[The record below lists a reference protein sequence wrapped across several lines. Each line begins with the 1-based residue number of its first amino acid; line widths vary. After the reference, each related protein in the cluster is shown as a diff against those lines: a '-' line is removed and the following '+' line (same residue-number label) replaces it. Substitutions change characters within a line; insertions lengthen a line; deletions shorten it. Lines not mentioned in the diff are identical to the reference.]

1 MKFALIR
8 VIFLIPIFL
17 PVFAKTQSNADD
29 SSAFQTAVA
38 NTISIYY
45 NQLGDQS
52 GLYNGRLYARYDFPF
67 AVGSP
72 YFLSSDFNDGSIIYS
87 GVLYTHV
94 PILFDELREQVVT
107 RDHGY
112 GLQLVNERISEFSLL
127 GHRIIRVVGDSLN
140 ENSLA
145 TGFYDLLYSGKS
157 SVLRKSRENMQE
169 KLTNTEILRI
179 IVTHED
185 YLIRIGVNY
194 QKVNSKREL
203 LDIMS
208 DHRKQIQQFIKKNR
222 LHYRRDTANTLIKT
236 AAFYDQ
242 LSK

>member
-1 MKFALIR
+1 MKFALIC
-8 VIFLIPIFL
+8 VIFLISIFL
-17 PVFAKTQSNADD
+17 PVVAKTQSNSDD
-29 SSAFQTAVA
+29 SSAYQAAVA
-38 NTISIYY
+38 NTISVYF
-45 NQLGDQS
+45 NQIGDQS
-52 GLYNGRLYARYDFPF
+52 GLYNGRLYARYNFPF
-67 AVGSP
+67 AIGSP
-72 YFLSSDFNDGSIIYS
+72 YFLSGDFNDGSIIYS
-87 GVLYTHV
+87 GVLYTHI
-94 PILFDELREQVVT
+94 PILFDELRAQVVT

-127 GHRIIRVVGDSLN
+127 GHHIIRVVGDSLN
-140 ENSLA
+140 VNSLS

-157 SVLRKSRENMQE
+157 EVLSKTRMNMQE

-185 YLIRIGVNY
+185 YLIRIGINY
-194 QKVNSKREL
+194 QSVNSKREL

-208 DHRKQIQQFIKKNR
+208 DHKKQIQQFMRKNR
-222 LHYRRDTANTLIKT
+222 LRYRRDTENTLIKT

>member
-8 VIFLIPIFL
+8 ILYCISIFL
-17 PVFAKTQSNADD
+17 PVVAKSQSNADD
-29 SSAFQTAVA
+29 SSAYDAAVA
-38 NTISIYY
+38 NTISVYF
-45 NQLGDQS
+45 NQIGDQS
-52 GLYNGRLYARYDFPF
+52 GLYNGRLYARYNFSF

-72 YFLSSDFNDGSIIYS
+72 YFLSSDFNDGSIMYS
-87 GVLYTHV
+87 GVLYTHA
-94 PILFDELREQVVT
+94 PLLFDELRGQVVT

-140 ENSLA
+140 VNSLS
-145 TGFYDLLYSGKS
+145 TGFYELLYSGKS
-157 SVLRKSRENMQE
+157 ELLSKTRMNMQE

-179 IVTHED
+179 IISHED
-185 YLIRIGVNY
+185 YLIRVGINY

-208 DHRKQIQQFIKKNR
+208 DHRKQIQQFMRRNR
-222 LHYRRDTANTLIKT
+222 LRYRKDTKNVLIKT

-242 LSK
+242 LLK